1 MKKNII
7 YLLLMVVVLAQG
19 CVLSESHSSVE
30 TIYAPKL
37 DVNFEVDDNFSL
49 YSNGRVLLY
58 DPKGV
63 LCVDTTIISGG
74 LGGQINL
81 VHGVTAG
88 TYTMVS
94 FCNIDGIQFNEVT
107 INKSKIGQLRVVGN
121 VIGGSKMFM
130 QTGQFELR
138 RGDPQVSKLQSKP
151 LYYNFVLKLTHIDQL
166 TEKPNKPWVELLG
179 ISNVFDAQGNKIVD
193 RKQDVRLPDLTAQ
206 PNQDLQTECTLVK
219 FNGDDGV
226 KIRVKELV
234 KDVIET
240 VVIDPATYIDPDAN
254 TPQDLVIEMRYKAYS
269 FELIVNDWILGEYE
283 FAELGG

>member
-1 MKKNII
+1 
-7 YLLLMVVVLAQG
+7 MVVFLAQG
-19 CVLSESHSSVE
+19 CVLSENHSSIE

-58 DPKGV
+58 DPQGV

-74 LGGQINL
+74 LSGQINL
-81 VHGVTAG
+81 VHGVKSG

-94 FCNIDGIQFNEVT
+94 FCNIDGVEFKEVV
-107 INKSKIGQLRVVGN
+107 INKSKIGQLRVAED
-121 VIGGSKMFM
+121 VIGGAKMFM

-151 LYYNFVLKLTHIDQL
+151 LYYNFVLKLTGVDQL

-179 ISNVFDAQGNKIVD
+179 ISNLFDAHGNKIVD
-193 RKQDVRLPDLTAQ
+193 GRQDVRLPDLISQ

-219 FNGDDGV
+219 FTGEEGV

-254 TPQDLVIEMRYKAYS
+254 TPQDLVIEMRYKAHS
-269 FELIVNDWILGEYE
+269 FELIVNDWILGEYD
-283 FAELGG
+283 FTELGG